1 VAEPHA
7 GLSEIVRTAPRR
19 EYPTVAFTR
28 RWHSLAMKNLT
39 VPDPRFVGAFR
50 GEPGLE
56 RVQARVGAEYGVDA
70 AEVADAL
77 EHFERKLR
85 ALVADVDS
93 MLPAGQEPDADRLA
107 ATVDLCLGSGRVGAH
122 SSLCKPKWPDSVP
135 VGQLPRHAVRP
146 AAL

>member
-1 VAEPHA
+1 
-7 GLSEIVRTAPRR
+7 
-19 EYPTVAFTR
+19 
-28 RWHSLAMKNLT
+28 MKNLT
-39 VPDPRFVGAFR
+39 VPDPRFVGAFP

-56 RVQARVGAEYGVDA
+56 QVQVRVGAEYGVDA

-77 EHFERKLR
+77 EHFERKLH
-85 ALVADVDS
+85 ALVADLDS